1 MDRRWIEAGRWAL
14 ESATANGLWLS
25 GMAGGAFALALA
37 GERVL
42 ILALG

>member
-1 MDRRWIEAGRWAL
+1 MERRWIETGLWAL
-14 ESATANGLWLS
+14 ESAAGNALWLS

-42 ILALG
+42 ILAIG